1 MAKIIDQ
8 VETATA
14 ANATTDNV
22 LQGRR
27 FERAPFN
34 GFLSVYVTGSAAGL
48 QTELNVGG
56 RSISQMMPINTNNRL
71 PVVPDDFLVGEIE
84 CYQGELIQLTQRNTT
99 AGSLTGRYR
108 VELEQARVA
117 Y

>member
-1 MAKIIDQ
+1 MKIIDQ
-8 VETATA
+8 VETATG

-27 FERAPFN
+27 FERAPFD
-34 GFLSVYVTGSAAGL
+34 GYLSIYATGSAAGL
-48 QTELNVGG
+48 QTEINVGG
-56 RSISQMMPINTNNRL
+56 RSVSQRMPINTNNRL
-71 PVVPDDFLVGEIE
+71 PLVPDDFLVGEVE
-84 CYQGELIQLTQRNTT
+84 AYQGELIQITQANTT

-108 VELEQARVA
+108 VELEQAQRA